1 MCLVSAAEMEL
12 LRFWLNRILG
22 LFGFGSSKPTAKSL
36 EQPSLFQD
44 DPD

>member
-1 MCLVSAAEMEL
+1 MEF
-12 LRFWLNRILG
+12 LRSWLNRILG
-22 LFGFGSSKPTAKSL
+22 LFGLGSSKPTAEKSL

>member
-1 MCLVSAAEMEL
+1 MEL
-12 LRFWLNRILG
+12 LRSWFNRILG
-22 LFGFGSSKPTAKSL
+22 LFGLGSSKPTAAQSL